1 MSGAL
6 GGGAE
11 RSEATAPKAGG
22 ARSIASRQ
30 SHAVAEPDRRRRPNP
45 IPNSRQ
51 SGRRRNKNRSASSH
65 LQDRETLMDRCIVGI
80 DVVKDKLDV
89 YLDAA
94 QESFQAAN
102 SPDGIAAIRQRL
114 QGANVALVV
123 IEHSGRYE
131 RRCAMELIDAGLTVA
146 VVNPRQ
152 VRDFAKAIGWLAKND
167 RIDAR
172 LLAEFGRRVGPRP
185 SAPVSPEREEL
196 DELVGRR
203 RQLVQMRGAEQ
214 MRFGQATSKS
224 VRKSIAASKKQLDR
238 QIKQIEEQIAQ
249 RVEDHDDWRSRQQLL
264 QSVPGV
270 GPATASTFVAELP
283 ELGKINR
290 QAIASLVG
298 LAPFDRESGK

>member
-1 MSGAL
+1 
-6 GGGAE
+6 
-11 RSEATAPKAGG
+11 
-22 ARSIASRQ
+22 
-30 SHAVAEPDRRRRPNP
+30 
-45 IPNSRQ
+45 
-51 SGRRRNKNRSASSH
+51 
-65 LQDRETLMDRCIVGI
+65 MDRCIVGI
-80 DVVKDKLDV
+80 DVAKDKLDV